1 MNIVTLAGGV
11 GGAKL
16 AQGLAL
22 CHSERSE
29 ESPALPHEVPRGP
42 AARNDTLTDR
52 NDTLTVIV
60 NTGDDFEWYG
70 LYVCPDLDT
79 VTYTLAGLANPQTGW
94 GVAGDTF
101 EALGAL
107 RHLGA
112 EAWFNIG
119 DRDLATHVYRT
130 SLLRLGR
137 TLTEAT
143 QTMTRAL
150 GIQAT
155 ILPMTDDRFR
165 TLVETDQGVL
175 EFQEYFVRRQWQ
187 PLVNRIIFD
196 GARTAQTTPQV
207 MSALQQADAIF
218 IAPSNP
224 FVSVEPILTVL
235 SKHLERSEAPSKS
248 AHPSTPASPR
258 AASAQDVFERPIAAV
273 SPIIA
278 GQAIKGPAAKMFREL
293 GVEPSAFAVA
303 RHYQGAVTHFVLD
316 QLDADQENAIQS
328 LGMKTLVTNTIMQ
341 SVEDRARLAAEVLA
355 FVMRDAS
362 TGRLRTDT

>member
-22 CHSERSE
+22 APT
-29 ESPALPHEVPRGP
+29 PALPCLPKTRTGEGEF
-42 AARNDTLTDR
+42 TI
-52 NDTLTVIV
+52 IV
-60 NTGDDFEWYG
+60 NTGDDFEWHG

-79 VTYTLAGLANPQTGW
+79 VTYTLGGVANTVTGW

-101 EALGAL
+101 EAIDALQRLGV
-107 RHLGA
+107 
-112 EAWFNIG
+112 EPWFKIG

-130 SLLRLGR
+130 ELLRQGK

-143 QTMTRAL
+143 QIITRAL
-150 GIQAT
+150 GIEAT

-187 PLVNRIIFD
+187 PVIKRIIFD
-196 GARTAQTTPQV
+196 GVETAQAAPQV
-207 MSALQQADAIF
+207 KAALEQADAII

-224 FVSVEPILTVL
+224 FVSVEPILSLTPTL
-235 SKHLERSEAPSKS
+235 TLPRSDRGG
-248 AHPSTPASPR
+248 HHT
-258 AASAQDVFERPIAAV
+258 PIAVV
-273 SPIIA
+273 SPIVG

-293 GVEPSAFAVA
+293 GWEPSALAVA
-303 RHYQGAVTHFVLD
+303 QHYRGLVSHFVLD
-316 QLDADQENAIQS
+316 RVDADQESAIQT

-341 SVEDRARLAAEVLA
+341 SVDDRVRLAGEVVE
-355 FVMRDAS
+355 FVKRDA
-362 TGRLRTDT
+362 

>member
-22 CHSERSE
+22 T
-29 ESPALPHEVPRGP
+29 PIPTP
-42 AARNDTLTDR
+42 TLGEGSVTI
-52 NDTLTVIV
+52 IV
-60 NTGDDFEWYG
+60 NTGDDFEWHG

-79 VTYTLAGLANPQTGW
+79 VMYTLGGLANAQTGW
-94 GVAGDTF
+94 GIAGDTF

-107 RHLGA
+107 RRLGVD
-112 EAWFNIG
+112 AWFNVG

-130 SLLRLGR
+130 SLLRQGK

-165 TLVETDQGVL
+165 TLIETDQGAL
-175 EFQEYFVRRQWQ
+175 EFQEYFVQRQWQ
-187 PLVNRIIFD
+187 PVIKRIIFD
-196 GARTAQTTPQV
+196 GAETAQATPQV
-207 MSALQQADAIF
+207 KAALQHADAII

-224 FVSVEPILTVL
+224 FVSIEPILNVTPTPPL
-235 SKHLERSEAPSKS
+235 PRRDGGGSKGGGLP
-248 AHPSTPASPR
+248 
-258 AASAQDVFERPIAAV
+258 VAAV
-273 SPIIA
+273 SPIVG

-293 GVEPSAFAVA
+293 GWEPSAVAVA
-303 RHYQGAVTHFVLD
+303 QHYQGLVTHFVLD
-316 QLDADQENAIQS
+316 RLDADLESAIQS
-328 LGMKTLVTNTIMQ
+328 LGMQTLVTNTIMQ
-341 SVEDRARLAAEVLA
+341 SLEDRTRLATEVVD
-355 FVMRDAS
+355 FVTS
-362 TGRLRTDT
+362 NE